1 MIDILLATYN
11 GEKFL
16 AEQINSILAQ
26 TFDEWRLLIRDDGS
40 TDATRQIITDFFQR
54 YPDKIVIFDDADKN
68 LGVTHNFERLM
79 KYSNAPY
86 VMFCDQD
93 DIWFPDKIEKSLQAL
108 HQMEQHYPSPIPLL
122 VYTNLSV
129 CNAGGIKIHDSFW
142 EYQKINPLVPCD
154 YAKALFQNNATG
166 NTMIFNR
173 ALIDKALPFP
183 KEAVMHDW
191 WVALVALYLG
201 KITLLSQPTLLY
213 RQHEKNV
220 SGPKGIKL
228 FPLLKKGLAY
238 CTTLKNTILQ
248 SNSFLYRYQTILTH
262 EQIGILEAFASILK
276 QNRFSRAIHLVRHR
290 FLSWSDFKDIVKFVV
305 LLACPREKQK

>member
-54 YPDKIVIFDDADKN
+54 YPDKIVVIDDTDKN

-79 KYSNAPY
+79 EHSNAPY

-154 YAKALFQNNATG
+154 YPKALLQNNATG

-173 ALIDKALPFP
+173 TLIDQALPFP

-191 WVALVALYLG
+191 WIALVALYLG
-201 KITLLSQPTLLY
+201 KITLLTQPTLLY

-220 SGPKGIKL
+220 SGPKGTKL
-228 FPLLKKGLAY
+228 FPLLKKGLTY
-238 CTTLKNTILQ
+238 CATLKNTILQ
-248 SNSFLYRYQTILTH
+248 SKSFLYRYQTILTH
-262 EQIGILEAFASILK
+262 KQIGILEVFGAILK
-276 QNRFSRAIHLVRHR
+276 QNRLLRAIHLLRHR

-305 LLACPREKQK
+305 LLVCPREKQK